1 MRHPADRHSATGT
14 TGRIIHWATGYD
26 VLAWLLMGGRE
37 RAFREKL
44 VGIARLKPGDSVL
57 DVGCG
62 TGTVAMV
69 AKRQVGAT
77 GVVHG
82 IDPSPEMIA
91 RAKKKA
97 ARAAADVTF
106 AEAIV
111 EALPYP
117 DARFDVVLS
126 TLMLHHLPRSAR
138 HACAREIRRV
148 LKPGGRVLVVDF
160 GPTPH
165 GKKSLIGH
173 FHRHGH
179 VDLHG
184 IIAVLAEAGLH
195 VTESGAV
202 GTRNLYFALATPS
215 SDAVSPTVEQGPVS

>member
-1 MRHPADRHSATGT
+1 MSHTEDRRSGTGT
-14 TGRIIHWATGYD
+14 KGGVIHWATGYD

-44 VGIARLKPGDSVL
+44 VRIARLEPGDAVL

-62 TGTVAMV
+62 TGTVALV

-138 HACAREIRRV
+138 QAGAREIRRV
-148 LKPGGRVLVVDF
+148 LKPGGRALVVDF
-160 GPTPH
+160 GPSPH
-165 GKKSLIGH
+165 GKRSLIGH

-179 VDLHG
+179 VDLRD
-184 IIAVLAEAGLH
+184 IIAVLADGGLR
-195 VTESGAV
+195 VTESGPV
-202 GTRNLYFALATPS
+202 GTRNLYFALAAAS
-215 SDAVSPTVEQGPVS
+215 SDGVSRTVDERPVS

>member
-1 MRHPADRHSATGT
+1 MSQTADRHSATGT
-14 TGRIIHWATGYD
+14 KGRVIHGAIGYD

-44 VGIARLKPGDSVL
+44 VRIARLKPGDAVL

-69 AKRQVGAT
+69 AKRQVGAA

-97 ARAAADVTF
+97 ARAGADVTF

-126 TLMLHHLPRSAR
+126 TLMLHHLPRNAR

-148 LKPGGRVLVVDF
+148 LKPGGRALVVDF
-160 GPTPH
+160 GPTPS
-165 GKKSLIGH
+165 GKRSLIGH

-179 VDLHG
+179 VDLQD
-184 IIAVLAEAGLH
+184 IISVLTEAGLH
-195 VTESGAV
+195 VTASGAV

-215 SDAVSPTVEQGPVS
+215 SDAVSRTVEKRPVS